1 MAQKITQ
8 KQLEQIVGEDV
19 MTAIRNKEIE
29 LLRRC
34 EFDPYVKINKL
45 KTTSIELT
53 IELTTDDKEEEAI
66 TCSSCKRTWVSL
78 KGFSEHIDKK
88 QCKKFK

>member
-8 KQLEQIVGEDV
+8 KQLEKFVGEDV

-29 LLRRC
+29 LLKRS
-34 EFDPYVKINKL
+34 EFDPCVKIQKL
-45 KTTSIELT
+45 KTTSIELA
-53 IELTTDDKEEEAI
+53 IELTTDDKDEKAI
-66 TCSSCKRTWVSL
+66 TCTACKRTWVAL
-78 KGFSEHIDKK
+78 KGFTEHIVGN